1 MRESETSILKG
12 GFTLSKNS
20 VRTSP
25 KVASKA
31 AKVLQNPKSS
41 KTAREIAAS
50 TLSNRRSK

>member
-1 MRESETSILKG
+1 M
-12 GFTLSKNS
+12 SKNS

-25 KVASKA
+25 QVASKA

-50 TLSNRRSK
+50 TLSNLRSK